1 MLREGPMPRAT
12 VWPCHMLGRRVL
24 RAAAKKASKKSA
36 AKEKRSAEAAATRKT
51 LVRITVKMTPL
62 DHLKSAVSIT
72 VITLNLAIWV
82 LLLVVLGSAKFLLPP
97 FRGGIDSLLALVYR
111 TAVRIND
118 LWLRGVM
125 GISWDRPEAGVAKDE
140 VCIVLS
146 NHASWSDILILQSV
160 ISLDGPLL
168 KFLSKRELVFIPIF
182 GVIFW
187 AFDFPAL
194 RRGAKGTVDEATRRR
209 MDAEALDAAC
219 DAVREHPAA
228 MMVFAEGTRFSEEK
242 RESMSSPYRT
252 LLPPRVG
259 GLASIREALAED
271 ADILLDVTLAYPE
284 EASFWLFLSGRLKT
298 VGVVIDRIPLETV
311 PSSREGLIPWLSDR
325 WQRKAARIEVV
336 RSGTR

>member
-1 MLREGPMPRAT
+1 
-12 VWPCHMLGRRVL
+12 
-24 RAAAKKASKKSA
+24 
-36 AKEKRSAEAAATRKT
+36 
-51 LVRITVKMTPL
+51 MTPL

-111 TAVRIND
+111 TAVRVND

-125 GISWDRPEAGVAKDE
+125 GISWDRPEAGVAKDD

-160 ISLDGPLL
+160 ISLEGPLL

-182 GVIFW
+182 GIIFW

-194 RRGAKGTVDEATRRR
+194 RRGAKGSVDEATRRR

-219 DAVREHPAA
+219 DAVRKHPAA
-228 MMVFAEGTRFSEEK
+228 MMVFAEGTRFSVEK
-242 RESMSSPYRT
+242 RESMLSPYRT

-271 ADILLDVTLAYPE
+271 ADVLLDVTLAYPE

-325 WQRKAARIEVV
+325 WQRKAAQIEVV
-336 RSGTR
+336 RGGTR